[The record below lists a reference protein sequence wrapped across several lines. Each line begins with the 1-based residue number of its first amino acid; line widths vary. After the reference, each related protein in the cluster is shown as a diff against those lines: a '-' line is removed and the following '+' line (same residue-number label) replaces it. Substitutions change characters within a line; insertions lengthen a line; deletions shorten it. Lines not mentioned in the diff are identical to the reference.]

1 MRLAIPRDLDARAIA
16 GVDHAARVIDLAGET
31 MGTVWRVRCA
41 VPAAFDIAAL
51 RAAIV
56 RRLAGLVAEMSHWE
70 PDSRLSR
77 FNRASAGSWTKLPR
91 DFAAVMACGF
101 DVAARSRGAFDPAIG
116 RLVDLWGF
124 GPRPHTRVPSDA
136 EITAALAVSGWQRL
150 AFDRAAGWLRQP
162 GGIALDLSGIAKGYA
177 VDAVARLLWEQD
189 VAHALVEIGGEC
201 LGLGVRP
208 DLDPWWVDI
217 EAPPD
222 TGIAPLRVAL
232 HGLAVAT
239 SGDYVRGHHTLDPRT
254 GQPARAVTSLSVLH
268 PSAMIADA
276 WASALT
282 VLGPQAGAALATRE
296 GLAVRSVYRSR
307 EGVREWLSPA
317 LAAMLA

>member
-16 GVDHAARVIDLAGET
+16 GVDRAARVVDLTGET

-41 VPAAFDIAAL
+41 VPAASDTEAL

-70 PDSRLSR
+70 PESRLSR
-77 FNRASAGSWTKLPR
+77 FNRAAAGTWIRLPR
-91 DFAAVMACGF
+91 DFAAVISAGL
-101 DVAARSRGAFDPAIG
+101 DIAARSGGAFDPAIG
-116 RLVDLWGF
+116 RLIDLWGF
-124 GPRPHTRVPSDA
+124 GPRPHTQVPSDA
-136 EITAALAVSGWQRL
+136 EIAAAQSVSGWQRL
-150 AFDRAAGWLRQP
+150 AFDRQAGWLRQP
-162 GGIALDLSGIAKGYA
+162 GGVALDLSGIAKGYA
-177 VDAVARLLWEQD
+177 VDAVARLLLEQD
-189 VAHALVEIGGEC
+189 VGHALVEIGGEC

-217 EAPPD
+217 ETPPGTD
-222 TGIAPLRVAL
+222 IAPLRVAL
-232 HGLAVAT
+232 HDLAVAT

-268 PSAMIADA
+268 PSAMLADA

-282 VLGPQAGAALATRE
+282 VLGPDAGAALAVRE
-296 GLAVRSVYRSR
+296 GLAVRCVYRG
-307 EGVREWLSPA
+307 EAGVREWLSPA

>member
-1 MRLAIPRDLDARAIA
+1 MRLAIPPDLDARAIA
-16 GVDHAARVIDLAGET
+16 SVDRAAQVVDLAGET

-41 VPAAFDIAAL
+41 VPAAFDMAAL
-51 RAAIV
+51 RATIV
-56 RRLAGLVAEMSHWE
+56 RRLAGVVAEMSHWE

-77 FNRASAGSWTKLPR
+77 FNRASAGSWTKLPP
-91 DFAAVMACGF
+91 DFATVIAAGL
-101 DVAARSRGAFDPAIG
+101 DIAARSGGAFDPAIG

-136 EITAALAVSGWQRL
+136 QVAGALAVSGWQRL
-150 AFDRAAGWLRQP
+150 AFDRSAGWLRQP
-162 GGIALDLSGIAKGYA
+162 GGVALDLSGIAKGYA
-177 VDAVARLLWEQD
+177 VDAVARLLREQN

-217 EAPPD
+217 EMPPGAD
-222 TGIAPLRVAL
+222 IAPLRVAL

-254 GQPARAVTSLSVLH
+254 GRPARGVTSLSVLH

-282 VLGPQAGAALATRE
+282 VLGPDAGAALATRE
-296 GLAVRSVYRSR
+296 GLAVRCVYRAE
-307 EGVREWLSPA
+307 EGVREWLSPG

>member
-1 MRLAIPRDLDARAIA
+1 
-16 GVDHAARVIDLAGET
+16 

-41 VPAAFDIAAL
+41 VPAAFDPEAL

-56 RRLAGLVAEMSHWE
+56 RRLAGLVAEMSHWQ

-77 FNRASAGSWTKLPR
+77 FNRAPAGRWMKLPR
-91 DFAAVMACGF
+91 DFATVIAAGL
-101 DVAARSRGAFDPAIG
+101 DIAARSGGAFDPAIG

-124 GPRPHTRVPSDA
+124 GPRPHARVPTDA
-136 EITAALAVSGWQRL
+136 QIAAGLAVSGWQRL

-162 GGIALDLSGIAKGYA
+162 GGVALDLSGIAKGYA
-177 VDAVARLLWEQD
+177 VDAVARLLTGHGI
-189 VAHALVEIGGEC
+189 AHALVEIGGEC
-201 LGLGVRP
+201 LGMGVRP

-217 EAPPD
+217 ETPPD
-222 TGIAPLRVAL
+222 AGIAPLRVAL

-254 GQPARAVTSLSVLH
+254 GHPARAVTSLSVLH

-296 GLAVRSVYRSR
+296 GLAVRCVSRSG